1 MICIKTTSRLILRN
15 LELNQ
20 TLEASEAKQH
30 VWEKGSHLLPSEVE
44 AGSSNDF
51 FSLTNLKS
59 IRCTKISFKS
69 ILGEWPLWGWNE
81 KDVVWGQKAASIF
94 IWCPWKQ
101 INLNLGECPF
111 KDKARSI
118 WCCGVGQKV
127 SSFFLRAFTHPPTP
141 GRAMASRS
149 ANCTWYI
156 LERRCPN
163 GLGIAPCICR
173 TAEWI
178 FWILLWYWK
187 YFFKHIK
194 DEEFSLEILPAVFMR
209 YWGFEAEGG
218 LTLKIFASCHQS
230 VSSCVGSISIV
241 RGKWRICGGVEL
253 QLQAAACA
261 DPEAEAA
268 SQSSLTLACTPSF
281 LPCTGFT
288 LQPCTRRTT
297 LLHQSRH

>member
-1 MICIKTTSRLILRN
+1 M
-15 LELNQ
+15 
-20 TLEASEAKQH
+20 
-30 VWEKGSHLLPSEVE
+30 
-44 AGSSNDF
+44 
-51 FSLTNLKS
+51 
-59 IRCTKISFKS
+59 
-69 ILGEWPLWGWNE
+69 
-81 KDVVWGQKAASIF
+81 
-94 IWCPWKQ
+94 
-101 INLNLGECPF
+101 
-111 KDKARSI
+111 
-118 WCCGVGQKV
+118 
-127 SSFFLRAFTHPPTP
+127 SSFFLRAFTHPPLDGQWPP
-141 GRAMASRS
+141 GQRTALDIF
-149 ANCTWYI
+149 W
-156 LERRCPN
+156 N
-163 GLGIAPCICR
+163 GDAPCICR

-187 YFFKHIK
+187 YFFKHIE

-288 LQPCTRRTT
+288 LQPCTRPP
-297 LLHQSRH
+297 LHQDYPPAPIQALEYPQCPGPTLQWVCPLHDPAPCISCTRSTPYQIRPTPCLHIWLPSTVCLIFLLALWVQIWPSQILWD

>member
-1 MICIKTTSRLILRN
+1 MLILRN

-101 INLNLGECPF
+101 VNQNLGECPF

-127 SSFFLRAFTHPPTP
+127 SSFFLRAFTHPPLDGQWPP
-141 GRAMASRS
+141 GQ
-149 ANCTWYI
+149 
-156 LERRCPN
+156 
-163 GLGIAPCICR
+163 R
-173 TAEWI
+173 TALDI
-178 FWILLWYWK
+178 FWNGDAPMAWALPHAFVGRLSE
-187 YFFKHIK
+187 YF
-194 DEEFSLEILPAVFMR
+194 E
-209 YWGFEAEGG
+209 
-218 LTLKIFASCHQS
+218 SCFDI
-230 VSSCVGSISIV
+230 GSI
-241 RGKWRICGGVEL
+241 
-253 QLQAAACA
+253 
-261 DPEAEAA
+261 
-268 SQSSLTLACTPSF
+268 F
-281 LPCTGFT
+281 LNI
-288 LQPCTRRTT
+288 
-297 LLHQSRH
+297 